1 MARATGPATRRLKA
15 LAVGVLAPAVPA
27 GAALLLAPD
36 GWAINRLNV
45 AVWIA
50 VTKPLGLMGTTTP
63 EQFAAVMNVLVFV
76 PVLAALAVLRPT
88 WWWAALAAAGSV
100 GVELYQM
107 SLGTR
112 EPDLGDVLANTL
124 GAVLGVG
131 LGLLALRAA
140 RRADARRACARR
152 ADDPRPDAPGPA
164 RATTSGDGEPRM
176 AGRSDGGGRDVG
188 A

>member
-27 GAALLLAPD
+27 GAVLLLAPD

-100 GVELYQM
+100 LVELYQRG
-107 SLGTR
+107 LGTR

-140 RRADARRACARR
+140 RRADERRACGRR
-152 ADDPRPDAPGPA
+152 GDDPRLDAPDSA
-164 RATTSGDGEPRM
+164 RGDAR
-176 AGRSDGGGRDVG
+176 
-188 A
+188 